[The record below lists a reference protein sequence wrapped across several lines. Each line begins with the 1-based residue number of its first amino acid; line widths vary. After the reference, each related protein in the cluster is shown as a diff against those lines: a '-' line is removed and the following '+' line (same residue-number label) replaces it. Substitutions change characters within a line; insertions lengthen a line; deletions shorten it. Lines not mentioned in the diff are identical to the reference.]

1 MSGWGNNARGDP
13 VYQAQRDALAPSRR
27 GGFMDRFNCFVQDVR
42 YALRGFRRDRVFT
55 LLAIVALAL
64 GIGAVTVIFS
74 VIENVLIEPFP
85 YRAPD
90 RLAIVYVHD
99 TTRPQDYR
107 NPSYRLPEFLDIQAQ
122 NHVFEDTMGNSGLDI
137 LYTDRE
143 GTLQFEG
150 EWVTPNTFE
159 FLGMQPMLG
168 RMITRADGDTGAV
181 PVFAMS
187 HRLWKKQFNSDPNL
201 VGKTL
206 ILNGQPRTLVAVMPP
221 RFLLG
226 NADIWVPSNMNRSD
240 PETQKLEFWML
251 ARTKPGVTLQ
261 QATSDLDVI
270 IRNLAKTYP
279 NDFPKNFTVGSQTLT
294 DDVVGQFRATLY
306 TLLAAVGMLLLI
318 ACSNVANLLLARA
331 TAREREIAIRAS
343 MGASRERIVRQLLV
357 ESLMLAGGGCLLGC
371 LFAYLGLKGV
381 TAAMP
386 DQTIPAEAVLQLNVR
401 ALLFAIAVTGL
412 TTLLCGLA
420 PALHAV
426 RGELQNRLKD
436 TGKGVNTEFRHSK
449 FRSGLVVWEVML
461 SIVLLVGAGL
471 MMRSLFALQHVEL
484 GLNPVNILVARTPLP
499 KGQYETAEQK
509 KIFFRQVLQ
518 RVNALPSVIA
528 ATETSSLPP
537 YGGPES
543 DLTIP
548 GKTHSE
554 PWHVMFQLCS
564 DGYFKTMGRHLLRGR
579 LLTES
584 DVDGA
589 RPVAVVNDSFVKTYF
604 KNEDPI
610 GQKIKFNLFDELPQS
625 TKDQYFEVIGVVAD
639 AKNRGL
645 QQGIEPEA
653 YIPYTVTGA
662 MERGVLV
669 RTGVE
674 PMSMLMLVR
683 REIWAVDKNVAL
695 TLTGTL
701 EGYLQQFSYA
711 GPRFG
716 LILLGVFAT
725 VGLVLVAIGVF
736 SVMAYSVSLQTHE
749 IGIRM
754 ALGAP
759 TSNVLRMVLRKGLR
773 LISVGILL
781 GMLASI
787 GLTRFVSSQFWG
799 VSPRDPVTFLG
810 VIVVLAVVGTAAC
823 LVPAR
828 RATRVDPLIALRYE

>member
-1 MSGWGNNARGDP
+1 ME
-13 VYQAQRDALAPSRR
+13 
-27 GGFMDRFNCFVQDVR
+27 RFNWFAQDVR
-42 YALRGFRRDRVFT
+42 YALRGFRRDRGFA
-55 LLAIVALAL
+55 LLAIAALAL
-64 GIGAVTVIFS
+64 GIGATTVIFS

-85 YRAPD
+85 YRAAD
-90 RLAIVYVHD
+90 RLALVYVHD
-99 TTRPQDYR
+99 TTRPEDYR
-107 NPSYRLPEFLDIQAQ
+107 NPSYKLPEFLDIQDQ
-122 NHVFEDTMGNSGLDI
+122 NHVFEDMMGNSSLDI

-143 GTLQFEG
+143 GTLQFDG
-150 EWVTPNTFE
+150 MWVTPNTFE

-168 RMITRADGDTGAV
+168 RMITRADGANGAA

-187 HRLWKKQFNSDPNL
+187 HRLWKKQFNRDPSV
-201 VGKTL
+201 VGKTFV
-206 ILNGQPRTLVAVMPP
+206 LNGEPRTLVSVMPP

-226 NADIWVPSNMNRSD
+226 NADIWVPSTMNRSD
-240 PETQKLEFWML
+240 PESRKLEFWLL
-251 ARTKPGVTLQ
+251 ARLKPGVTLKET
-261 QATSDLDVI
+261 ASDFEVI
-270 IRNLAKTYP
+270 ARRLAKAYP
-279 NDFPKNFTVGSQTLT
+279 DDFPKQFTVSSQTLT
-294 DDVVGQFRATLY
+294 DDVVGQFKTTLY

-343 MGASRERIVRQLLV
+343 MGASRARIVRQLLV
-357 ESLMLAGGGCLLGC
+357 ESLMLALGGCLLGC
-371 LFAYLGLKGV
+371 LFAYFGLKGV

-386 DQTIPAEAVLQLNVR
+386 DQTIPAEAVLRLNWR
-401 ALLFAIAVTGL
+401 ALLFAMGVTGL
-412 TTLLCGLA
+412 TTLLYGLA

-436 TGKGVNTEFRHSK
+436 TGKGVIADSRHSK
-449 FRSGLVVWEVML
+449 FRAGLVIWEVML
-461 SIVLLVGAGL
+461 SIVLLIGAGL

-499 KGQYETAEQK
+499 KDQYETAEQK
-509 KIFFRQVLQ
+509 RIFFRQVLQ
-518 RVNALPSVIA
+518 RVAALPGVIA

-543 DLTIP
+543 DVTIP
-548 GKTHSE
+548 GKTHSD
-554 PWHVMFQLCS
+554 PWRAMFQLCS
-564 DGYFKTMGRHLLRGR
+564 EGYFKTMGRHVLRGR

-584 DVDGA
+584 DVDAA
-589 RPVAVVNDSFVKTYF
+589 RPVAVVNETLAKAYF
-604 KNEDPI
+604 GKEDPI

-625 TKDQYFEVIGVVAD
+625 TRDQYFEIIGVVAD

-653 YIPYTVTGA
+653 YLPYTVTGA
-662 MERGVLV
+662 MERGILV

-674 PMSMLMLVR
+674 PLSMLMLVR
-683 REIWAVDKNVAL
+683 REIWAVDRNVAL

-701 EGYLQQFSYA
+701 EGYLQKFSYA
-711 GPRFG
+711 GPKFG

-759 TSNVLRMVLRKGLR
+759 TNTVLKMVLRKGLR
-773 LISVGILL
+773 LIGVGIVL

-787 GLTRFVSSQFWG
+787 ALTRWVASQLWG
-799 VSPRDPVTFLG
+799 VSPRDPLTFVG
-810 VIVVLAVVGTAAC
+810 VLLVLLVVGTVAC

-828 RATRVDPLIALRYE
+828 RATRVDPLVALRYE

>member
-1 MSGWGNNARGDP
+1 MERLNR
-13 VYQAQRDALAPSRR
+13 
-27 GGFMDRFNCFVQDVR
+27 FVQDVR
-42 YALRGFRRDRVFT
+42 YALRGFRRDPGFT
-55 LLAIVALAL
+55 LLAVIALAL
-64 GIGAVTVIFS
+64 GIGATTVIFS

-85 YRAPD
+85 YRSPERFA
-90 RLAIVYVHD
+90 LVYVHD
-99 TTRPQDYR
+99 VTRPESYN
-107 NPSYRLPEFLDIQAQ
+107 NPTYKLPEFLDIQAQ
-122 NHVFEDTMGNSGLDI
+122 NHVFEDMMGNSGLDI
-137 LYTDRE
+137 LYTGRE
-143 GTLQFEG
+143 GTLQFDG
-150 EWVTPNTFE
+150 QWVTPNTFE
-159 FLGMQPMLG
+159 FLGMQPLLG
-168 RMITRADGDTGAV
+168 RMITRADGAPGAA

-187 HRLWKKQFNSDPNL
+187 YRLWKKQFNGDPNL
-201 VGKTL
+201 LGKTL
-206 ILNGQPRTLVAVMPP
+206 VLNGRPRTLVAIMPP

-226 NADIWVPSNMNRSD
+226 NVDIWVPNNMNRSD
-240 PETQKLEFWML
+240 PDNQRLEFWLL

-261 QATSDLDVI
+261 QVTSDFEVI
-270 IRNLAKTYP
+270 ARNLAKTYP
-279 NDFPKNFTVGSQTLT
+279 DDFPKKFTVLSKTLT
-294 DDVVGQFRATLY
+294 NDVVGQFRGTLY

-343 MGASRERIVRQLLV
+343 MGASRGRIVRQLLV
-357 ESLMLAGGGCLLGC
+357 ESLMLAVGGCLLGC
-371 LFAYLGLKGV
+371 LFAFLGLKGV

-386 DQTIPAEAVLQLNVR
+386 DQTIPAEAVLRLNLW
-401 ALLFAIAVTGL
+401 ALLFAVGVTGL

-436 TGKGVNTEFRHSK
+436 TGKGVNAGFRHGK
-449 FRSGLVVWEVML
+449 FRSALVVWEVML

-484 GLNPVNILVARTPLP
+484 GLNPTNILVARTPLP
-499 KGQYETAEQK
+499 KDQYETAEQK

-518 RVNALPSVIA
+518 RVTALPGVIA

-543 DLTIP
+543 DVTIP
-548 GKTHSE
+548 GKPHSE

-564 DGYFKTMGRHLLRGR
+564 EGYFQTMGRHLLRGR

-584 DVDGA
+584 DVDAA
-589 RPVAVVNDSFVKTYF
+589 RPVAVVNDTLVKTYF
-604 KNEDPI
+604 AKQDPI
-610 GQKIKFNLFDELPQS
+610 GKKFKLNMLDELPQS
-625 TKDQYFEVIGVVAD
+625 PKDQYFEIIGVVAD

-645 QQGIEPEA
+645 QRGIEPEA
-653 YIPYTVTGA
+653 YIPYSVTGA
-662 MERGVLV
+662 MERGILV
-669 RTGVE
+669 RTGVD
-674 PMSMLMLVR
+674 PMSMLMQVR
-683 REIWAVDKNVAL
+683 REIWSVDRNVAL

-711 GPRFG
+711 GPEFG
-716 LILLGVFAT
+716 LILLSIFAT

-759 TSNVLRMVLRKGLR
+759 TGNVLKMVLSKGLR
-773 LISVGILL
+773 LIGLGILF

-787 GLTRFVSSQFWG
+787 ALTRLVASQLWG
-799 VSPRDPVTFLG
+799 VSPRDPLTFIG
-810 VIVVLAVVGTAAC
+810 VMLVLAIVGTMAC

>member
-1 MSGWGNNARGDP
+1 MGERLSWFA
-13 VYQAQRDALAPSRR
+13 
-27 GGFMDRFNCFVQDVR
+27 QDVR
-42 YALRGFRRDRVFT
+42 YACRGFRRDRGFT
-55 LLAIVALAL
+55 LLAILALAL

-99 TTRPQDYR
+99 TTRPEDYR
-107 NPSYRLPEFLDIQAQ
+107 NPSYRLPEFLDISAQ
-122 NHVFEDTMGNSGLDI
+122 NHVFEDAMGNSGLDI

-159 FLGMQPMLG
+159 FLGMQPLLG
-168 RMITRADGDTGAV
+168 RMITKADGNADAA

-187 HRLWKKQFNSDPNL
+187 YRLWKKQFNSDPNL

-206 ILNGQPRTLVAVMPP
+206 IMNGQPRTLVAVMPP

-226 NADIWVPSNMNRSD
+226 NADIWIPSNMNRSD

-261 QATSDLDVI
+261 QVTSDLDVI

-343 MGASRERIVRQLLV
+343 MGASRGRIVRQLLV
-357 ESLMLAGGGCLLGC
+357 ESLMLASGGCLLGC

-386 DQTIPAEAVLQLNVR
+386 DQTIPAEAVLQLNWR

-426 RGELQNRLKD
+426 RGELQNRLKE
-436 TGKGVNTEFRHSK
+436 TGKGVNTDFRHGK

-471 MMRSLFALQHVEL
+471 MMRSLFALQHVDL
-484 GLNPVNILVARTPLP
+484 GLNPVNILVARPPLP

-518 RVNALPSVIA
+518 RVSALPGVIA

-554 PWHVMFQLCS
+554 PWHLMFQLCS
-564 DGYFKTMGRHLLRGR
+564 EGYFKTMGRHLLRGR

-584 DVDGA
+584 DVDGT
-589 RPVAVVNDSFVKTYF
+589 RPVAVINDTFAKAYF
-604 KNEDPI
+604 KKEDPI
-610 GQKIKFNLFDELPQS
+610 GQKIKFNLLDELPQS
-625 TKDQYFEVIGVVAD
+625 TKDQYFEIIGVVAD

-662 MERGVLV
+662 MERGILV

-683 REIWAVDKNVAL
+683 REVWAVDRNVAL

-711 GPRFG
+711 GPKFG

-759 TSNVLRMVLRKGLR
+759 TSNVLRMVLSRGLR
-773 LISVGILL
+773 LISVGIVL
-781 GMLASI
+781 GTLASI
-787 GLTRFVSSQFWG
+787 ALTRFVASQFWG
-799 VSPRDPVTFLG
+799 VSPRDPVTFIG
-810 VIVVLAVVGTAAC
+810 VMVVLAAVGTAAC

>member
-1 MSGWGNNARGDP
+1 MESLSW
-13 VYQAQRDALAPSRR
+13 
-27 GGFMDRFNCFVQDVR
+27 FTQDVR
-42 YALRGFRRDRVFT
+42 YALRGFRRDRGFT
-55 LLAIVALAL
+55 LLAIAALAL

-85 YRAPD
+85 YRAPE
-90 RLAIVYVHD
+90 RLALIYVHD
-99 TTRPQDYR
+99 STRPEYYN
-107 NPSYRLPEFLDIQAQ
+107 NPSYRLPEFLDIVAQ
-122 NHVFEDTMGNSGLDI
+122 NHVFEDVMGNSGLDI
-137 LYTDRE
+137 LYTDRD
-143 GTLQFEG
+143 GTLQFDG
-150 EWVTPNTFE
+150 QWVTPNTFE
-159 FLGMQPMLG
+159 FLGMQPLLG
-168 RMITRADGDTGAV
+168 RMITKADGYTGAA
-181 PVFAMS
+181 PVFALS
-187 HRLWKKQFNSDPNL
+187 YRLWKKQFNSDPNII
-201 VGKTL
+201 GKTFV
-206 ILNGQPRTLVAVMPP
+206 LNGQPRTLVSVMPP

-226 NADIWVPSNMNRSD
+226 NVDIWIPNNMNRSD
-240 PETQKLEFWML
+240 PENQRIEYWLL
-251 ARTKPGVTLQ
+251 AHTKSGVTLQ
-261 QATSDLDVI
+261 QVTSDFEVI
-270 IRNLAKTYP
+270 ARNLAKTYP
-279 NDFPKNFTVGSQTLT
+279 NDFPKQFTVLSKTLT
-294 DDVVGQFRATLY
+294 DDVVGQFRATLF

-343 MGASRERIVRQLLV
+343 MGASRGRIVRQLLV
-357 ESLMLAGGGCLLGC
+357 ESLMLASGGCLLGC

-386 DQTIPAEAVLQLNVR
+386 DQTIPAEAVLRLNLP

-436 TGKGVNTEFRHSK
+436 TGKGVNAGFRHGK

-471 MMRSLFALQHVEL
+471 MMRSLLALQHVEL

-518 RVNALPSVIA
+518 RVSALPGVIA

-543 DLTIP
+543 DVTIP

-554 PWHVMFQLCS
+554 PWHAMFQLCS
-564 DGYFKTMGRHLLRGR
+564 EGYFKTMGRHLLRGR

-584 DVDGA
+584 DVDAA
-589 RPVAVVNDSFVKTYF
+589 RPVAVVNDTLAKTYF

-610 GQKIKFNLFDELPQS
+610 GQKIKFNMFDELPQS
-625 TKDQYFEVIGVVAD
+625 TKDQYFEIIGVVAD

-662 MERGVLV
+662 MERGILV

-683 REIWAVDKNVAL
+683 REIWSVDKNVAL

-711 GPRFG
+711 GPKFG
-716 LILLGVFAT
+716 LILLSVFAT

-759 TSNVLRMVLRKGLR
+759 TSNVLKMILRKGLR
-773 LISVGILL
+773 LISLGIVL
-781 GMLASI
+781 GVIASVA
-787 GLTRFVSSQFWG
+787 LTRFVASQLWG
-799 VSPRDPVTFLG
+799 VSPRDPITFIG
-810 VIVVLAVVGTAAC
+810 VMVVLAAVGTAAC

>member
-1 MSGWGNNARGDP
+1 ME
-13 VYQAQRDALAPSRR
+13 
-27 GGFMDRFNCFVQDVR
+27 RFNWFTQDVR
-42 YALRGFRRDRVFT
+42 YALRGFRRDRGFT

-64 GIGAVTVIFS
+64 GIGATTVIFS

-85 YRAPD
+85 YRAAD
-90 RLAIVYVHD
+90 RLALVYVHD
-99 TTRPQDYR
+99 TARPEGFN
-107 NPSYRLPEFLDIQAQ
+107 NPSYKLAEFLDIRDQ
-122 NHVFEDTMGNSGLDI
+122 NHVFEDMMGNSGLDI

-143 GTLQFEG
+143 GTLQFDG
-150 EWVTPNTFE
+150 QWVTPNTFE
-159 FLGMQPMLG
+159 FLGMPPLLG
-168 RMITRADGDTGAV
+168 RMITRADGNTGAA

-187 HRLWKKQFNSDPNL
+187 HRLWKKQFSSDPNV
-201 VGKTL
+201 VGKTFV
-206 ILNGQPRTLVAVMPP
+206 LNGEPRTLVSVMPP

-226 NADIWVPSNMNRSD
+226 NVDIWVPSNMNRSD
-240 PETQKLEFWML
+240 PESQKLEFWLL
-251 ARTKPGVTLQ
+251 ARLKPGVTLQ
-261 QATSDLDVI
+261 ETASDFDVI
-270 IRNLAKTYP
+270 SRGLAKTYP
-279 NDFPKNFTVGSQTLT
+279 NDFPKKFTVLSKTLT
-294 DDVVGQFRATLY
+294 DDVVGQFKGTLY

-343 MGASRERIVRQLLV
+343 MGASRARIVLQLLV
-357 ESLMLAGGGCLLGC
+357 ESLMLALGGCLLGC
-371 LFAYLGLKGV
+371 LFAYFGLRGV

-386 DQTIPAEAVLQLNVR
+386 DQTIPAEAVLRLNWR
-401 ALLFAIAVTGL
+401 ALLFAIGVTGI

-426 RGELQNRLKD
+426 RGELHTRLKD
-436 TGKGVNTEFRHSK
+436 TGKGVNADFRHGK
-449 FRSGLVVWEVML
+449 FRSGLVIWEVML

-509 KIFFRQVLQ
+509 RIFFRQILQ
-518 RVNALPSVIA
+518 RVSALPGVIA

-543 DLTIP
+543 DVTIP

-554 PWHVMFQLCS
+554 PWRAMFQLCS
-564 DGYFKTMGRHLLRGR
+564 EGYFKTMGRHLLRGR

-584 DVDGA
+584 DVDA
-589 RPVAVVNDSFVKTYF
+589 SRPVAVVNDALVKAYF
-604 KNEDPI
+604 GKEDPI
-610 GQKIKFNLFDELPQS
+610 GQKIKFNMLDELPQS
-625 TKDQYFEVIGVVAD
+625 TKDQYFEIIGVVAD

-645 QQGIEPEA
+645 QQSIEPEA
-653 YIPYTVTGA
+653 YVPYSVTGA
-662 MERGVLV
+662 MERGILV

-683 REIWAVDKNVAL
+683 REIWAVDRNVAL

-711 GPRFG
+711 GPKFG

-736 SVMAYSVSLQTHE
+736 SVMAYSVSLQRHE

-759 TSNVLRMVLRKGLR
+759 TGSVLKMVLRKGLR
-773 LISVGILL
+773 LIAIGIGL

-787 GLTRFVSSQFWG
+787 ALTRLIASQFWG
-799 VSPRDPVTFLG
+799 VSPRDPLTLIG
-810 VIVVLAVVGTAAC
+810 VMLVLLAVGTVAC

-828 RATRVDPLIALRYE
+828 RATQVDPLVALRYE

>member
-1 MSGWGNNARGDP
+1 MEWFQSFS
-13 VYQAQRDALAPSRR
+13 QDA
-27 GGFMDRFNCFVQDVR
+27 R
-42 YALRGFRRDRVFT
+42 YALRGIRRDRGFT
-55 LLAIVALAL
+55 LLAVIALAL

-85 YRAPD
+85 YRDAN
-90 RLAIVYVHD
+90 RLAVLYVHD
-99 TTRPQDYR
+99 TSRPADFN
-107 NPSYRLPEFLDIQAQ
+107 NPTYLLPEFLEVRDH
-122 NHVFEDTMGNSGLDI
+122 NPFFEDVMGNSGLDI
-137 LYTDRE
+137 LYTTRE
-143 GTLQFEG
+143 GTMQFDG

-159 FLGMQPMLG
+159 FLGMQPLLG
-168 RMITRADGDTGAV
+168 RMIVRADGDAGAA

-187 HRLWKKQFNSDPNL
+187 YRLWKKQFNSDPNL

-206 ILNGQPRTLVAVMPP
+206 VLNGEPRTLVAVMPP

-226 NADIWVPSNMNRSD
+226 NHDIWMPNSMNPSDLVNKHID
-240 PETQKLEFWML
+240 FWML
-251 ARTKPGVTLQ
+251 GRLKPGVTTQ
-261 QATSDLDVI
+261 QAASDFDVI
-270 IRNLAKTYP
+270 ARRLAKTYP
-279 NDFPKNFTVGSQTLT
+279 DDFPKKFTVSSKTLT
-294 DDVVGQFRATLY
+294 DDVVGQFKATMF
-306 TLLAAVGMLLLI
+306 TLLAAVSMLLLI

-343 MGASRERIVRQLLV
+343 MGASRARIVRQLLV
-357 ESLMLAGGGCLLGC
+357 ESLMLALGGCLLGC
-371 LFAYLGLKGV
+371 VFAYFGLKGV

-386 DQTIPAEAVLQLNVR
+386 DQTIPAEAVLRLNWT
-401 ALLFAIAVTGL
+401 ALLFAIGVSAL

-426 RGELQNRLKD
+426 KGDLHTRLKD
-436 TGKGVNTEFRHSK
+436 TGKGVNIGFRHGK
-449 FRSGLVVWEVML
+449 FRSGLVIWEVML

-499 KGQYETAEQK
+499 KGQYETSEQK

-518 RVNALPSVIA
+518 RVTALPGVIA

-543 DLTIP
+543 DVTIP
-548 GKTHSE
+548 GKTHSD
-554 PWHVMFQLCS
+554 PWNTMFQLCS
-564 DGYFKTMGRHLLRGR
+564 EGYFQTMGRHLLRGR

-584 DVDGA
+584 DVDAA
-589 RPVAVVNDSFVKTYF
+589 RPVAVVNETLVKSYF
-604 KNEDPI
+604 GKEDPI
-610 GQKIKFNLFDELPQS
+610 GQKIKFKLLDELPQS
-625 TKDQYFEVIGVVAD
+625 TKDQYFEIIGVVAD

-645 QQGIEPEA
+645 QQSVQPEA
-653 YIPYTVTGA
+653 YLPYSVTGA
-662 MERGVLV
+662 MERGILV

-674 PMSMLMLVR
+674 PLSMLMLVR
-683 REIWAVDKNVAL
+683 REIWSVDRNVAL

-711 GPRFG
+711 GPKFG
-716 LILLGVFAT
+716 LILLGVFAS

-759 TSNVLRMVLRKGLR
+759 TSTVLKMVLRKGMR
-773 LISVGILL
+773 LIGIGIAL
-781 GMLASI
+781 GLLASI
-787 GLTRFVSSQFWG
+787 ALTRLVASQFWG
-799 VSPRDPVTFLG
+799 VSPRDPLTFLG
-810 VIVVLAVVGTAAC
+810 VLLVLAVVGTAAC

-828 RATRVDPLIALRYE
+828 RATRVDPLVALRYE

>member
-1 MSGWGNNARGDP
+1 
-13 VYQAQRDALAPSRR
+13 
-27 GGFMDRFNCFVQDVR
+27 MDRFNCFVQDVR
-42 YALRGFRRDRVFT
+42 YALRGFRRDRGFT

-343 MGASRERIVRQLLV
+343 MGASRGRIVRQLLV

-436 TGKGVNTEFRHSK
+436 TGKGVNSEFRHSK

-554 PWHVMFQLCS
+554 LWHVMFQLCS

-589 RPVAVVNDSFVKTYF
+589 RPLAVVNDSFVKTYF

-711 GPRFG
+711 GPKFG

-787 GLTRFVSSQFWG
+787 TLTRFVSSQFWG

>member
-1 MSGWGNNARGDP
+1 
-13 VYQAQRDALAPSRR
+13 
-27 GGFMDRFNCFVQDVR
+27 MDRFSWFAQDVR
-42 YALRGFRRDRVFT
+42 YALRGFRRDRGFT
-55 LLAIVALAL
+55 LLAVVALAL
-64 GIGAVTVIFS
+64 GIGATTVIFS

-85 YRAPD
+85 YRAAD
-90 RLAIVYVHD
+90 RLTLIHVND
-99 TTRPQDYR
+99 STRPEGYY
-107 NPSYRLPEFLDIQAQ
+107 NPSFRLPEFLDIQAQ
-122 NHVFEDTMGNSGLDI
+122 NHVFEDVMGNSGLDI
-137 LYTDRE
+137 LYTDRD

-150 EWVTPNTFE
+150 QWVTPNTFE
-159 FLGMQPMLG
+159 FLGMQPLLG
-168 RMITRADGDTGAV
+168 RMITRADGDTNAA

-206 ILNGQPRTLVAVMPP
+206 VLNGQPRTLVAVMPP

-226 NADIWVPSNMNRSD
+226 NADIWVPNNMNRSD
-240 PETQKLEFWML
+240 PENQRLEFWLL
-251 ARTKPGVTLQ
+251 ARRKPGVTLQ
-261 QATSDLDVI
+261 QTTSDADVI
-270 IRNLAKTYP
+270 VRNLAKTYP
-279 NDFPKNFTVGSQTLT
+279 NDFPKKFTVSAKTLT
-294 DDVVGQFRATLY
+294 DDVVGQFKGTLY

-343 MGASRERIVRQLLV
+343 MGASRARIVRQLLV
-357 ESLMLAGGGCLLGC
+357 ESLMLAIGGCLLGC

-386 DQTIPAEAVLQLNVR
+386 DNTIPAEAVLRLNWR
-401 ALLFAIAVTGL
+401 ALMFAIGVTGL

-420 PALHAV
+420 PASHAV
-426 RGELQNRLKD
+426 RGDLHTRLKD
-436 TGKGVNTEFRHSK
+436 TGKGVNADFRHGK

-509 KIFFRQVLQ
+509 KIFFGQVLQ
-518 RVNALPSVIA
+518 RVTALPGVIA

-543 DLTIP
+543 DVAIP
-548 GKTHSE
+548 GKTHSD
-554 PWHVMFQLCS
+554 PWRAMFQLCS
-564 DGYFKTMGRHLLRGR
+564 EGYFQTMGRHLLRGR

-584 DVDGA
+584 DVDAA
-589 RPVAVVNDSFVKTYF
+589 RPVAVVNETLAKTYF
-604 KNEDPI
+604 GKEDPI
-610 GQKIKFNLFDELPQS
+610 GQKIKFNMLDELPQS
-625 TKDQYFEVIGVVAD
+625 TKDQYFEIIGVVAD

-645 QQGIEPEA
+645 QEGIEPEA
-653 YIPYTVTGA
+653 YVPYSVTGA
-662 MERGVLV
+662 MERGILV
-669 RTGVE
+669 RTGVD

-683 REIWAVDKNVAL
+683 REIWAVDRNVAL
-695 TLTGTL
+695 TMTGTL

-711 GPRFG
+711 GPKFG

-725 VGLVLVAIGVF
+725 VGLVLVGIGVF
-736 SVMAYSVSLQTHE
+736 SVMAYSVSLQTHD

-759 TSNVLRMVLRKGLR
+759 ISDVLKMVLRKGLR
-773 LISVGILL
+773 LIGVGMILGL
-781 GMLASI
+781 LASVA
-787 GLTRFVSSQFWG
+787 LTRFVASQFWG
-799 VSPRDPVTFLG
+799 VSPRDPVTFVG
-810 VIVVLAVVGTAAC
+810 VMVVLTVVGTAAC

-828 RATRVDPLIALRYE
+828 RATRVDPLVALRYE